1 MLKQQIIEFGK
12 KLYDKDLTFAT
23 SGNIS
28 LKTDEGILITASGS
42 ALGHLTSDDIS
53 LIDFEGNLVAGKK
66 PSCEKML
73 HVEVYKQ
80 RADVRAIIHTH
91 PVNLTSF
98 AVCHESLKEPIMSE
112 NILYFPGKNGL
123 DLNLNC
129 SYNSQSIK
137 DTYFQDGTYYDNTYF
152 RGVYY
157 YDYINENGF
166 TKTILILFDSEDELW
181 ENASVSFT
189 AKELPDVR
197 DDDNGDEYYMFSDF
211 DIVSEGGITFT
222 RNLEKHPIELE
233 FSRRDKYT
241 EAMISPERT
250 HFSDMW
256 DWNIPTIYE
265 TIHPTLTESVDGV
278 KIYDLVR
285 LFG

>member
-112 NILYFPGKNGL
+112 NILYFEDIPVAEYSMPSSIELVEKTVKH
-123 DLNLNC
+123 LNNRDVVMMANHGAIAIADNLLNAF
-129 SYNSQSIK
+129 YK
-137 DTYFQDGTYYDNTYF
+137 M
-152 RGVYY
+152 
-157 YDYINENGF
+157 E
-166 TKTILILFDSEDELW
+166 
-181 ENASVSFT
+181 T
-189 AKELPDVR
+189 A
-197 DDDNGDEYYMFSDF
+197 EYYAKVTLNTR
-211 DIVSEGGITFT
+211 ILGNPKNLSEKDVQDLI
-222 RNLEKHPIELE
+222 NLKN
-233 FSRRDKYT
+233 SK
-241 EAMISPERT
+241 
-250 HFSDMW
+250 
-256 DWNIPTIYE
+256 
-265 TIHPTLTESVDGV
+265 
-278 KIYDLVR
+278 
-285 LFG
+285 